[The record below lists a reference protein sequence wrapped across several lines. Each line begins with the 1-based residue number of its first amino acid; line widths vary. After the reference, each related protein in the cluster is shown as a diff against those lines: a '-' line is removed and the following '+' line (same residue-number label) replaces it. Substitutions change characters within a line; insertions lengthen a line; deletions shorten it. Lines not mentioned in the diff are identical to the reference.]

1 MWRLIVDAENNPQ
14 LLFYLVQCGR
24 IDQSNPEFSDMA
36 SLKSEFALEITYLC
50 LGLL

>member
-1 MWRLIVDAENNPQ
+1 MVGAENNPQ
-14 LLFYLVQCGR
+14 LLFYLIQWGR
-24 IDQSNPEFSDMA
+24 IDQSNPELSDMA